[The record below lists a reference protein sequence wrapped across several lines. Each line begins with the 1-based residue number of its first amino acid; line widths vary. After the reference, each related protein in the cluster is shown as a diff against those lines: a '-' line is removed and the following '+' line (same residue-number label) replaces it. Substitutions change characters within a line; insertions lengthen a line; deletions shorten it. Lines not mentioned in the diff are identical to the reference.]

1 MSMRK
6 MATIA
11 GMTAIL
17 VAACGGGGAT
27 TAPSTAASASASAPA
42 SAEASAS
49 DGASPSEAAA
59 GDCTVGVSWNNF
71 QQPRWAAHDQPN
83 IKDTVEA
90 GGGTYIDADA
100 NLSNEQQLTDVDTL
114 ISKGAKV
121 LILLAQDNKAILPA
135 LQKAKDAGIPV
146 IAYDRLI
153 EDPDILYITFD
164 NVLVGKAEAEA
175 VLAKVPSG
183 NYVLIKGDPGDANA
197 STFLP
202 QGWDEAGLKAK
213 VDAGEITILN
223 MGGTEWPKDA
233 GTYTDAW
240 KTETAQKNMEAIID
254 KAVADGTKI
263 DAILAENDST
273 ALGVVGALTS
283 KSYGYPPLS
292 GQDGDP
298 ANLNN
303 VALGK
308 QYVDVFK
315 NANELGKAAGAA
327 ALELCKGTAM
337 TGLTLPDGLLDPTV
351 APTAGL
357 SAQSF
362 TTPGGTAVQS
372 FILQPTPLTA
382 ETLQTAID
390 AGQIT
395 KEDLCK
401 GVDPATA
408 PPACK

>member
-17 VAACGGGGAT
+17 VAACGGGGGAT
-27 TAPSTAASASASAPA
+27 TAPSTAASASASA
-42 SAEASAS
+42 EASAS
-49 DGASPSEAAA
+49 AGASAGASPSEAAA

-164 NVLVGKAEAEA
+164 NVLVGKAEADA
-175 VLAKVPSG
+175 ILTKVPKG
-183 NYVLIKGDPGDANA
+183 NYVLIKGDPGDPNA
-197 STFLP
+197 ATFLP
-202 QGWDEAGLKAK
+202 QGWDEAGLKDK
-213 VDAGEITILN
+213 VASGDIVLLN
-223 MGGTEWPKDA
+223 GPDGTF
-233 GTYTDAW
+233 TDAW

-283 KSYGYPPLS
+283 KSYGFPPLS

-337 TGLTLPDGLLDPTV
+337 TGLTLPDGLMDPTV
-351 APTAGL
+351 APVAGL
-357 SAQSF
+357 SAQAF
-362 TTPGGTAVQS
+362 TTPDGTSVQS

-382 ETLQTAID
+382 ENLQTAVD
-390 AGQIT
+390 AGQIS

-401 GVDPATA
+401 GVDAAAAEAPA
-408 PPACK
+408 ACK